1 MERKYIQ
8 NILGIGKAR
17 FFALVAKYQDN
28 PDTFSIQ
35 YRRTGTP
42 RRISPELEKNI
53 IQELAFEKTLI
64 QDPAIPLRS
73 YNYSYIR
80 DRLQKKVS
88 LPTIIHRAKQHG
100 FYLKHPKRKVHDR
113 EVLTN
118 YAGELLQ
125 HDASYHQWSPYAPE
139 KWYLIST
146 LDDFSRFI
154 LYARLVQKETSWAHI
169 SAMETLFLKYGL
181 PYSFYVDSHSVFRF
195 VQGRDSVWRKHVLH
209 TDDTDTQWKQV
220 LTDCGVKVL
229 YALSPQAKG
238 KIERSYGWLQDRLVR
253 TCAREHVTHIH
264 HAQRLLNTEVHR
276 YNYQHIHSMTQEVPS
291 VRLQQALKDN
301 KSLFR
306 PFVIKPPFV
315 SSKDIFCLRL
325 QRTLD
330 GYRKVSVNNFVFK
343 VNGHPY
349 DEVELRI
356 YPLNATLCEVRF
368 WSEGKLI
375 DVQKAKHT
383 DLKLVHF

>member
-195 VQGRDSVWRKHVLH
+195 VQGRDSVWR
-209 TDDTDTQWKQV
+209 
-220 LTDCGVKVL
+220 
-229 YALSPQAKG
+229 
-238 KIERSYGWLQDRLVR
+238 
-253 TCAREHVTHIH
+253 THIH